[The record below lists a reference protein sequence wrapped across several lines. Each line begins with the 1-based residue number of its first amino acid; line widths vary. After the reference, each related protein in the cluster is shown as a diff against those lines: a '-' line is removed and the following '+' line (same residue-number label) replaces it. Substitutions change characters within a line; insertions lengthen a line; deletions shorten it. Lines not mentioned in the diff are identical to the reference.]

1 MLHVGVYLHKRVS
14 QIAVLTGDGAINQYR
29 VPNDATRLEQFFATL
44 PAARVAIEATGT
56 WWWLV
61 DLVERASHLVESEAD
76 EGHRGRAPEERP
88 RRRGAARPAPP
99 RRSAP
104 QVWIPPAEL
113 REARELLRY
122 RLSLVSIRTIVKN
135 RLNRAPGAP

>member
-1 MLHVGVYLHKRVS
+1 MLHVGVDVHKRVS

-61 DLVERASHLVESEAD
+61 DLVERASHHPILSNPKQTKAIAAARLKNDRVDAERLALLLRAD
-76 EGHRGRAPEERP
+76 LLPRSGSRP
-88 RRRGAARPAPP
+88 PSSARPAN
-99 RRSAP
+99 SCA
-104 QVWIPPAEL
+104 
-113 REARELLRY
+113 
-122 RLSLVSIRTIVKN
+122 T
-135 RLNRAPGAP
+135 G